1 MDILRSYLLLACT
14 AFTIGFVGY
23 WALGRAAVPLE
34 APLAESSQGP
44 ISTSAPDEPLAD
56 AKHI

>member
-1 MDILRSYLLLACT
+1 MDILRPYLLLACT
-14 AFTIGFVGY
+14 AFTIGFAGY
-23 WALGRAAVPLE
+23 WALGRAVVPLD
-34 APLAESSQGP
+34 APPAESSHGP